1 MDIDRASVT
10 IYASNL
16 ILSLLGFVGTAYFAQ
31 TLGGAVLGIFFTF
44 DAVMNVLETA
54 TRLGVDTG
62 IEKRMSE
69 AGQERRGAY
78 LAAGYLITLVPISV
92 VAVVLFVFRDWVTEY
107 IGAAIVPLLVVLI
120 VSSTGRWLIGAAL
133 RGEGL
138 VARASLIELFGEAF
152 RVATS
157 IGLITMGYEIYALLY
172 GVLIGIIF
180 KFVAF
185 YVSLSSDIVW
195 PTMDTIKDLWGFSK
209 FTSFNSVS
217 SLAYNWAD
225 TLVLAYFASKTAVAV
240 YEASWKVS
248 VVAVMASQALSRAVF
263 PSISEWASRGE
274 YGRIETAL
282 SEGFTYGLLLVIPAV
297 VGVAILAEPFMQ
309 LVYDFETSV
318 VYGFDVNGAIL
329 FLLMAEKLL
338 QAPKILVQR
347 TLTGIGKPNLVFR
360 TAALTLAANVG
371 LNLVLVPYFGMF
383 GAAAATISTVTIAL
397 VIQTLYLR
405 RYISVV
411 VNWRA
416 LGRQAGTAIAMG
428 GVVYWAS
435 TVIQPS
441 TGIRLGG
448 LVALG
453 VVVYGLGM
461 ATDGEIRERVL
472 QMV

>member
-16 ILSLLGFVGTAYFAQ
+16 LLSLLGFVGTAYFAQ
-31 TLGGAVLGIFFTF
+31 TLGGTVLGIFFTF
-44 DAVMNVLETA
+44 DAVMSVVETA

-78 LAAGYLITLVPISV
+78 LTAGYLITLVPICI
-92 VAVVLFVFRDWVTEY
+92 VAALLFLFRDWVTAY
-107 IGAAIVPLLVVLI
+107 IGVAIVPLLVVLI

-133 RGEGL
+133 RGEGA
-138 VARASLIELFGEAF
+138 VARASVIELFGEAV

-157 IGLITMGYEIYALLY
+157 VALIAVGYEVFALLY
-172 GVLIGIIF
+172 GVLVGILF
-180 KFVAF
+180 KFVVF
-185 YVSLSSDIVW
+185 YFSLSSAIVW
-195 PTMDTIKDLWGFSK
+195 PTMDTVRDLWGFSK

-274 YGRIETAL
+274 YGRVETAL

-297 VGVAILAEPFMQ
+297 VGVAILAEPFME
-309 LVYDFETSV
+309 L
-318 VYGFDVNGAIL
+318 VYGFDTGGLIL
-329 FLLMAEKLL
+329 VLLMAEKLL
-338 QAPKILVQR
+338 QAPRILIQR

-360 TAALTLAANVG
+360 TAAVTLVANVV
-371 LNLVLVPYFGMF
+371 LNLLLVPELGSV
-383 GAAAATISTVTIAL
+383 GAAAATITTVGIAL
-397 VIQTLYLR
+397 VVQVVYLR
-405 RYISVV
+405 RFITVTA
-411 VNWRA
+411 NWRA
-416 LGRQAGTAIAMG
+416 LGRQTVTALAMG
-428 GVVYWAS
+428 AVVYAAA
-435 TVIQPS
+435 TVLPPS
-441 TGIRLGG
+441 RLVTLGG
-448 LVALG
+448 LIALG
-453 VVVYGLGM
+453 VVAYGLGM
-461 ATDGEIRERVL
+461 ATDREIRERVL

>member
-16 ILSLLGFVGTAYFAQ
+16 LLSLLGFVGTAYFAQ
-31 TLGGAVLGIFFTF
+31 TLGGVVLGIFFTF

-78 LAAGYLITLVPISV
+78 LTAGYLITLVPISI
-92 VAVVLFVFRDWVTEY
+92 VALVLFLFRGRVTDY
-107 IGAAIVPLLVVLI
+107 IGVAIVPLLVVLI

-138 VARASLIELFGEAF
+138 VARASVIELFGEGF

-157 IGLITMGYEIYALLY
+157 VGLIAVGYEIYALLY
-172 GVLIGIIF
+172 GVLVGIIF

-185 YVSLSSDIVW
+185 YLSLSSDIVW
-195 PTMDTIKDLWGFSK
+195 PTRETIRDLWGFSK
-209 FTSFNSVS
+209 YTSFNSVS

-297 VGVAILAEPFMQ
+297 VGVTILAEPFMK
-309 LVYDFETSV
+309 LVYDFDT
-318 VYGFDVNGAIL
+318 GGLIL
-329 FLLMAEKLL
+329 VLLMAEKLL
-338 QAPKILVQR
+338 QAPKILIQR
-347 TLTGIGKPNLVFR
+347 TLTGIGHPNLVFR
-360 TAALTLAANVG
+360 TAALTLVANVV
-371 LNLVLVPYFGMF
+371 LNLLLVPAFGMF
-383 GAAAATISTVTIAL
+383 GAAAATITTVSIAL
-397 VIQTLYLR
+397 AIQIIYLR
-405 RYISVV
+405 RFITVTA
-411 VNWRA
+411 NWRS
-416 LGRQAGTAIAMG
+416 LGRQAVTALGMG
-428 GVVYWAS
+428 AVVYTAAS
-435 TVIQPS
+435 VLPPS
-441 TGIRLGG
+441 SLVKLGG

-453 VVVYGLGM
+453 VVAYGLGM
-461 ATDGEIRERVL
+461 ATDQEIRERVL